1 MKRSWRVSRKQAN
14 ARTRMYG
21 LGHIDDRSVA
31 PWMACHLTKSRRGR
45 DYAALSSPRYPA
57 PLESRTRH
65 PVSPVQ
71 REKVH
76 RTFFF
81 SASPPRL
88 APSGPPSLRS
98 GVPNRSRR
106 FWSNPTGSHPS
117 TCSTIFLTRGM
128 NPRVRKMAEREGFE
142 PPDPYGSTVFK
153 TAALNRSAT
162 SPSYSRIT
170 EIKIDVLSFAQG
182 NRSSP

>member
-1 MKRSWRVSRKQAN
+1 MDGMPSHEIAERE
-14 ARTRMYG
+14 G
-21 LGHIDDRSVA
+21 L
-31 PWMACHLTKSRRGR
+31 RGAFI
-45 DYAALSSPRYPA
+45 AALSCSARKPD
-57 PLESRTRH
+57 
-65 PVSPVQ
+65 
-71 REKVH
+71 
-76 RTFFF
+76 
-81 SASPPRL
+81 SASCLARSAGKRSTGPFSFPLRPRASPLRGRRRYAPAFQIAPGDFGRTLRVHIPPH
-88 APSGPPSLRS
+88 AQPFS
-98 GVPNRSRR
+98 
-106 FWSNPTGSHPS
+106 SHG
-117 TCSTIFLTRGM
+117 GM